1 MSEATEV
8 ITDIQ
13 EALTEYG
20 SSIIIKKS
28 VNEVRDA
35 YGAVT
40 TAATSTTENTKAFIK
55 RYATNNIFMKLY
67 QDFINSYELSIRLYT
82 SQIINK
88 EEYTISYQSQI
99 YNIVDI
105 EKKILQDEI
114 IYYDLLVKK

>member
-35 YGAVT
+35 YGVVT
-40 TAATSTTENTKAFIK
+40 TAATATTENTKAFVG
-55 RYATNNIFMKLY
+55 RYATSQLLSKLTDD
-67 QDFINSYELSIRLYT
+67 QKQSYELSLRFYT
-82 SQIINK
+82 TSVLNK
-88 EEYTISYQSQI
+88 EDYTISFKSSD
-99 YNIVDI
+99 YNIVIIDS
-105 EKKILQDEI
+105 KILQDETLL
-114 IYYDLLVKK
+114 YEVLVKK

>member
-35 YGAVT
+35 YGVVT
-40 TAATSTTENTKAFIK
+40 TAATSTTENTKAFI
-55 RYATNNIFMKLY
+55 RDM
-67 QDFINSYELSIRLYT
+67 Q
-82 SQIINK
+82 QII
-88 EEYTISYQSQI
+88 Y
-99 YNIVDI
+99 
-105 EKKILQDEI
+105 L
-114 IYYDLLVKK
+114 

>member
-40 TAATSTTENTKAFIK
+40 TAATSTTEKH
-55 RYATNNIFMKLY
+55 
-67 QDFINSYELSIRLYT
+67 
-82 SQIINK
+82 
-88 EEYTISYQSQI
+88 
-99 YNIVDI
+99 
-105 EKKILQDEI
+105 
-114 IYYDLLVKK
+114 

>member
-1 MSEATEV
+1 MSEATETIV
-8 ITDIQ
+8 DIQ
-13 EALTEYG
+13 EALAEYG

-35 YGAVT
+35 YGVVT

-67 QDFINSYELSIRLYT
+67 QDFINSYDLSIRLYT